1 MEKVKVG
8 IIGTGFIG
16 PTHIEAIRR
25 LGFVEV
31 VGLAESSQES
41 AEKKAAELGIPKAYG
56 DYRDMLRDSEI
67 QVVHNCTPNHLH
79 FTINKEIIQAGKH
92 VLSEKPLA
100 MSSEESAELL
110 ALAKEHKVVHGVNF
124 NYRQF
129 PVVRQL
135 SAMIKNGEL
144 GKVNLVHGSYLQDWL
159 LFETDFNWRL
169 APEVGGKSRAI
180 ADIGSHWCD
189 TVQNVTGKRIVEVF
203 ADLATVIPVRK
214 KPTSNVATF
223 GAQQAQE
230 SQYEDVAI
238 NTEDYASVL
247 VRFEDGSR
255 GVFTVSQVSAG
266 RKNRLSFEVNGSQKS
281 AYWNQEE
288 PEKLWIGHRD
298 RPNEVLQADP
308 ALFLPEARS
317 AIHHPGG
324 HNEGWPDALKN
335 MMSNFYTF
343 IRDGKD
349 PINDNANFAT
359 FEDGHVSMC
368 ITDAILESHEQ
379 QKWVK
384 VQVGQ
389 VVHS

>member
-1 MEKVKVG
+1 MKKIKVG

-31 VGLAESSQES
+31 VGLAETRQE
-41 AEKKAAELGIPKAYG
+41 AADQKAAELGIPKAYG
-56 DYRDMLRDSEI
+56 DYREMLKDSQI

-79 FTINKEIIQAGKH
+79 FAINKEIILSGKH
-92 VLSEKPLA
+92 VVSEKPLA
-100 MSSEESAELL
+100 MNSEESAELL
-110 ALAKEHKVVHGVNF
+110 ALAEKHGVIHAVNF
-124 NYRQF
+124 NYRQHAS
-129 PVVRQL
+129 VQNLQAKIV
-135 SAMIKNGEL
+135 NGEL

-159 LFETDFNWRL
+159 LYETDFNWRL
-169 APEVGGKSRAI
+169 APEVGGKSRAV

-189 TVQNVTGKRIVEVF
+189 TVQYVTGKKIVKVF

-214 KPTSNVATF
+214 KAKNAIATF
-223 GAQQAQE
+223 STQTSSEQE
-230 SQYEDVAI
+230 YEDVPI

-247 VRFEDGSR
+247 VHFEDGSR

-266 RKNRLSFEVNGSQKS
+266 RKNRLSFEINGSKS
-281 AYWNQEE
+281 SIFWNQEE

-298 RPNEVLQADP
+298 RANEILLADP
-308 ALFLPEARS
+308 ALFNSEARS

-335 MMSNFYTF
+335 MMLNFYSF
-343 IRDGKD
+343 VRDGKSLKTD
-349 PINDNANFAT
+349 KPKFAT
-359 FEDGHVSMC
+359 FEDGHISMC
-368 ITDAILESHEQ
+368 ITDAILESHKK

-384 VQVGQ
+384 VQAAKEVLT
-389 VVHS
+389 